1 MRPSLPA
8 LLALLA
14 LLLAACL
21 PIAAEA
27 APARFAT
34 INGVPVAAS
43 GVTTRLAVGQSL
55 TGSTTAAN
63 ADDLR
68 LGRTIT
74 VSYDNPDTEDVINTG
89 ITYQCTNGKSGNIV
103 TRLGLQGNQVSYPLS
118 QLDALNF
125 DDQTTLTVP
134 TRCTISGQILG
145 FSSTWKTD
153 PVNTFPNQ
161 IVVDVTPMP
170 YALYASLKAASA
182 GTTLSLGIFPSITF
196 SGGPTEYAYIIA
208 VYGNTAL
215 VLDRGNWRSYS
226 SGPLPSAGALVDGS
240 FSLKINLGAFDP
252 ATPLPIYIGYGSSST
267 DMLNNV
273 RFQRVN

>member
-1 MRPSLPA
+1 MRHYLP
-8 LLALLA
+8 LFT
-14 LLLAACL
+14 LLLSCL
-21 PIAAEA
+21 TPGISAA

-43 GVTTRLAVGQSL
+43 GVTTRLAVGQSF

-118 QLDALNF
+118 ELDALNIG
-125 DDQTTLTVP
+125 DQITLTVP

-153 PVNTFPNQ
+153 PVNTFPSQ

-170 YALYASLKAASA
+170 YALYGSLKAGNA
-182 GTTLSLGIFPSITF
+182 GTTLNLGVFASISY
-196 SGGPTEYAYIIA
+196 SGGPAEYAYIIA
-208 VYGNTAL
+208 IAGNNTL
-215 VLDRGNWRSYS
+215 ILDNGNWRSLGS
-226 SGPLPSAGALVDGS
+226 TLTSAGKLIDGS
-240 FSLKINLGAFDP
+240 LSLKFNLGQTSP
-252 ATPLPIYIGYGSSST
+252 TTPLPIFIGYGSSAAE
-267 DMLNNV
+267 MLNNN
-273 RFQRVN
+273 RFLRVN